1 MARHLYSGPGHA
13 TEFKKKALT
22 PTEPLTLQQLPGWLK
37 QEFGQH
43 GVAIALIDGQQVQ
56 YQLHGLADTQQQAT
70 GQAVDR
76 QTLFEIGSVSKPLT
90 ALAVLS
96 LVQQGRWH
104 LDRPLAQQFAMPE
117 LATHQYTLTELLTHR
132 SGLPRL
138 PANLPLD
145 DLRNPYARYH
155 DKELR
160 TALTTTDFT
169 ERQFG
174 YSNYGYGLLGW
185 LLAAE
190 LKQPYAEL
198 MQQRVFQPLAM
209 PTAKVQLSLPAHAG
223 TPPAL
228 SKLARGYAINGEQVA
243 NWQFDS
249 LAGAGAVV
257 ASIEDMAGM
266 LKHIFATANTDPL
279 LQLWLTPLQLN
290 DQPAMTPGWMLTA
303 KGWHWHAGQTAGFS
317 SLVVFDTTQQKGL
330 VILTNIA
337 LPVTE
342 QGMALFADWL
352 AKPATTLLPQDKQ
365 P

>member
-1 MARHLYSGPGHA
+1 MARYLYSRPGHA

-56 YQLHGLADTQQQAT
+56 YRLHGLADTGQQQAVS
-70 GQAVDR
+70 GE
-76 QTLFEIGSVSKPLT
+76 TLFEIGSVSKPLT

-96 LVQQGRWH
+96 AAAQQHWQ
-104 LDRPLAQQFAMPE
+104 LEQPLAQQFPRPE

-145 DLRNPYARYH
+145 DLRNPYASYH
-155 DKELR
+155 DNELR
-160 TALTTTDFT
+160 AALTTTNFT

-185 LLAAE
+185 LLATE

-209 PTAKVQLSLPAHAG
+209 PTAKVQLSLPELAG
-223 TPPAL
+223 TSSGL

-249 LAGAGAVV
+249 LAGAGATCCSTAARRNTWG
-257 ASIEDMAGM
+257 ASRVCAALNAGGC
-266 LKHIFATANTDPL
+266 ASPCSS
-279 LQLWLTPLQLN
+279 
-290 DQPAMTPGWMLTA
+290 QPAA
-303 KGWHWHAGQTAGFS
+303 CSASDS
-317 SLVVFDTTQQKGL
+317 SRNSDKRNMQLPSQIELNLFDNYLHSHVNVV
-330 VILTNIA
+330 
-337 LPVTE
+337 
-342 QGMALFADWL
+342 
-352 AKPATTLLPQDKQ
+352 
-365 P
+365 

>member
-1 MARHLYSGPGHA
+1 M
-13 TEFKKKALT
+13 
-22 PTEPLTLQQLPGWLK
+22 
-37 QEFGQH
+37 
-43 GVAIALIDGQQVQ
+43 
-56 YQLHGLADTQQQAT
+56 
-70 GQAVDR
+70 
-76 QTLFEIGSVSKPLT
+76 
-90 ALAVLS
+90 
-96 LVQQGRWH
+96 
-104 LDRPLAQQFAMPE
+104 
-117 LATHQYTLTELLTHR
+117 
-132 SGLPRL
+132 PRL

-155 DKELR
+155 DNQLR
-160 TALTTTDFT
+160 AALTTTDFT

-185 LLAAE
+185 LLATE

-228 SKLARGYAINGEQVA
+228 PKLARGYAINGEQVA

-279 LQLWLTPLQLN
+279 LQLWLTPLPLN

-342 QGMALFADWL
+342 QGMALFADGGIL
-352 AKPATTLLPQDKQ
+352 ASKPYAASGAYINRMSNYCKNCYYQVKAVTGAKACPFNALYWDFLARNEAQLKDLRGGEQQRAIPLDGLLGTVIDALVATSE
-365 P
+365 

>member
-1 MARHLYSGPGHA
+1 M
-13 TEFKKKALT
+13 
-22 PTEPLTLQQLPGWLK
+22 
-37 QEFGQH
+37 
-43 GVAIALIDGQQVQ
+43 AIALVHGQQVQ
-56 YQLHGLADTQQQAT
+56 YQLHGLIDTQPQAAS
-70 GQAVDR
+70 QAVDL
-76 QTLFEIGSVSKPLT
+76 QTLFEIGSITKPLT

-96 LVQQGRWH
+96 LVQQGRWQ
-104 LDRPLAQQFAMPE
+104 LDRSLAQQFARPE
-117 LATHQYTLTELLTHR
+117 LAKHQYSLADLLTHR

-138 PANLPLD
+138 PANLPLE
-145 DLRNPYARYH
+145 DLRNPYASYH
-155 DKELR
+155 DNQLR
-160 TALTTTDFT
+160 AALTTTDFT

-185 LLAAE
+185 LLATE

-198 MQQRVFQPLAM
+198 MRQRVFQPLAM
-209 PTAKVQLSLPAHAG
+209 PTANVQLSLPEHTG
-223 TPPAL
+223 TTATWP
-228 SKLARGYAINGEQVA
+228 KLARGYAINGEQVA

-249 LAGAGAVV
+249 LAGAGAVI

-279 LQLWLTPLQLN
+279 LQLWLTPLPLS

-317 SLVVFDTTQQKGL
+317 SLVVFEPTQQKGL
-330 VILTNIA
+330 VILTSIA

>member
-1 MARHLYSGPGHA
+1 M
-13 TEFKKKALT
+13 
-22 PTEPLTLQQLPGWLK
+22 
-37 QEFGQH
+37 
-43 GVAIALIDGQQVQ
+43 AIALVDGQQVK
-56 YQLHGLADTQQQAT
+56 YQLHGLADTQPQAAS
-70 GQAVDR
+70 QAVDR
-76 QTLFEIGSVSKPLT
+76 QTLFEIGSVTKPLT

-96 LVQQGRWH
+96 LVQQGRWQ
-104 LDRPLAQQFAMPE
+104 LDRPLAQQFARPE
-117 LATHQYTLTELLTHR
+117 LAKHQYSLADLLTHR

-145 DLRNPYARYH
+145 DLRNPYASYH
-155 DKELR
+155 DNQLR
-160 TALTTTDFT
+160 AALTTTDFT

-185 LLAAE
+185 LLATE
-190 LKQPYAEL
+190 LKQSYAEL

-209 PTAKVQLSLPAHAG
+209 PTAKVQLSLPEHTG
-223 TPPAL
+223 TAPAWP
-228 SKLARGYAINGEQVA
+228 KLARGYAINGEQVA

-249 LAGAGAVV
+249 LAGAGAVI

-279 LQLWLTPLQLN
+279 LQLWLTPLPLS
-290 DQPAMTPGWMLTA
+290 DQPAMTPGWMLTT

-317 SLVVFDTTQQKGL
+317 SLVVFDPTQQKGL
-330 VILTNIA
+330 VILSNIA
-337 LPVTE
+337 LPITE

-352 AKPATTLLPQDKQ
+352 AKSATTLLPQDKQ

>member
-1 MARHLYSGPGHA
+1 MARHLYSRPGHA

-22 PTEPLTLQQLPGWLK
+22 PTEPLTLQQLPGWLQ

-56 YQLHGLADTQQQAT
+56 YQLHGLADTGQQR
-70 GQAVDR
+70 VVSR
-76 QTLFEIGSVSKPLT
+76 ETLFEIGSVSKPLT

-96 LVQQGRWH
+96 VAAQQNWQ
-104 LDRPLAQQFAMPE
+104 LERPLAQQFAMPE

-155 DKELR
+155 DNELR
-160 TALTTTDFT
+160 AALTTTDFT

-185 LLAAE
+185 LLATE
-190 LKQPYAEL
+190 LKQSYAEL

-266 LKHIFATANTDPL
+266 LQQIFANANTDPL

-317 SLVVFDTTQQKGL
+317 SLVVFDPTQQKGL
-330 VILTNIA
+330 VILSNIA

-352 AKPATTLLPQDKQ
+352 AKSATTLLPQDKQ